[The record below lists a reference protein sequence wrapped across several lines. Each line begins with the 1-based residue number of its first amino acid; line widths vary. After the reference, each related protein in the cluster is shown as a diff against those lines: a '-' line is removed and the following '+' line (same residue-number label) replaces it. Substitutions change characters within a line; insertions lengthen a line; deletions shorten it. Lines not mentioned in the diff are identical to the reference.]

1 MPPKKAPGPSKKTEA
16 KKKERVIE
24 DKTFGLKN
32 KKGAKQQ
39 RFISQVE
46 KQVKAGGDPKAR
58 KAELDRAEEKKKREE
73 AKRLLE
79 EENKLFKP
87 VAAVQKVEAGV
98 DPKSIFC
105 AFFKQGLC
113 KKGNKCKFSHDPA
126 VEGKVAKRNFY
137 EDTEENDGEEGME
150 GWDQTTLNEVIS
162 KKHGSEKSNATT
174 IICKFFIDAVENN
187 KYGWFWQC
195 PNGGKDCMY
204 KHALPP
210 DYVLKKDKKK
220 LDEDHDEIS
229 LEELIEEKRAELSK
243 RSDLTKVTLQT
254 FVQWKKRKLKERSLA
269 EKRDSKKKKD
279 DYLAGGK
286 TGLSGRE
293 MFMFDPKMVAE
304 EDDEDDGE
312 AFDLSKMERDYDEDR
327 SVKIHEIKFDE
338 YGIMDDGL
346 DESTNDQLARLKD
359 TSSGKVE
366 MVPIDEDLFEDE
378 DLDDLED
385 DLTNLDV

>member
-1 MPPKKAPGPSKKTEA
+1 MA
-16 KKKERVIE
+16 KNRIDTNGIKI
-24 DKTFGLKN
+24 
-32 KKGAKQQ
+32 
-39 RFISQVE
+39 
-46 KQVKAGGDPKAR
+46 
-58 KAELDRAEEKKKREE
+58 
-73 AKRLLE
+73 
-79 EENKLFKP
+79 
-87 VAAVQKVEAGV
+87 VAARTIFTTVHLKFHNFKSTSLNFEYLFIASGV

-304 EDDEDDGE
+304 ERDCEAATSHVTHLVAALTPHPPWGANTTDDEDDGE

>member
-79 EENKLFKP
+79 EESKLFKP
-87 VAAVQKVEAGV
+87 VAAVQKVEPGA

-105 AFFKQGLC
+105 AFYKQGLC

-137 EDTEENDGEEGME
+137 EKTEENEGDEGME
-150 GWDQTTLNEVIS
+150 GWDQTTLNEVIN
-162 KKHGSEKSNATT
+162 KKHGAEKSNTTT
-174 IICKFFIDAVENN
+174 IICKYFIDAVENN

-195 PNGGKDCMY
+195 PNGGKDCIY

-220 LDEDHDEIS
+220 LDEGLNEIS

-254 FVQWKKRKLKERSLA
+254 FVQWKKRKLKEKALA

-286 TGLSGRE
+286 MGLSGRE
-293 MFMFDPKMVAE
+293 MFMFDPKMLMD
-304 EDDEDDGE
+304 EDDEDGGE
-312 AFDLSKMERDYDEDR
+312 AFDLSKMDRENEEDQ

-346 DESTNDQLARLKD
+346 DESTNDQLAKLKD
-359 TSSGKVE
+359 VSSDKTQ

-385 DLTNLDV
+385 DLTSLDV